1 MKNNLAYSPN
11 TINLA
16 PVLIANSGSCVI
28 SGAAGTFGNSSDSQI
43 RLSPMFA
50 GATPV
55 NPVDFI
61 IGTGS
66 YAHGIATTLPVYS
79 DFFRKRRTS
88 GSAWDS
94 GATLTQ

>member
-1 MKNNLAYSPN
+1 
-11 TINLA
+11 
-16 PVLIANSGSCVI
+16 
-28 SGAAGTFGNSSDSQI
+28 
-43 RLSPMFA
+43 MFA